1 MIFLGYSVRRSLKV
15 FLAFAAAAA
24 MFSSTPL
31 WGQTEQLAYEHY
43 EGAGAGTYAFISSE
57 FSFNGKV
64 VNGAPYSAEAVTETS
79 QTLSDGNR
87 IQRTVSSQVYRD
99 SQGRTR
105 QEQSL
110 GPLGPWAADGPGHR
124 IVTIHDPVVGETLTL
139 DPEARTAR
147 KMPRRSFD
155 VHRLGD
161 SGKEIIVKT
170 RQVHGVESHEE
181 IHLDQGNRTAAI
193 SIRKIRKAA
202 PAHLDE
208 NVRTEELGSRNFG
221 DVLAQGTRT
230 ISTIPSGA
238 IGNELPIEVVSERWY
253 SSDLQIVVMSRRY
266 DPRFGETVYELRN
279 LSQNEPDPGLF
290 EVPEDYNVVSW
301 TPAGADFH
309 LGAPF
314 GMEKRVKRI
323 KKPEK
328 E

>member
-1 MIFLGYSVRRSLKV
+1 MIFSGSSVRRSLTV
-15 FLAFAAAAA
+15 FLVVAAAPAT
-24 MFSSTPL
+24 FLSTTL
-31 WGQTEQLAYEHY
+31 WGQAEQLAYEHF

-64 VNGAPYSAEAVTETS
+64 VTGAPYSAEAVTEIS

-87 IQRTVSSQVYRD
+87 IRRTVSSQVYRD

-110 GPLGPWAADGPGHR
+110 GALGPWAADGPEHQ
-124 IVTIHDPVVGETLTL
+124 IITIHDPVVGETVTL
-139 DPEARTAR
+139 DPEARSAR

-161 SGKEIIVKT
+161 SGKKVIVKT
-170 RQVHGVESHEE
+170 RQTHGVESHEE
-181 IHLDQGNRTAAI
+181 IMLDQGNRTAAV

-202 PAHLDE
+202 PVQVDE

-221 DVLAQGTRT
+221 DVLAEGTRT
-230 ISTIPSGA
+230 VSIIPSGA

-253 SSDLQIVVMSRRY
+253 SSDLQIVLMSRRY

-279 LSQNEPDPGLF
+279 LAQTEPDPGLF
-290 EVPEDYNVVSW
+290 EVPEDYSVDSW
-301 TPAGADFH
+301 TPAGAEFYSETPS
-309 LGAPF
+309 GIR
-314 GMEKRVKRI
+314 KRMKRI
-323 KKPEK
+323 KKSDK